1 MKAPISLIGLPT
13 DINSSHIR
21 GPAKA
26 PAQIRRVLHS
36 GMSNYFSESGID
48 LSDTALLK
56 DNGDLAL
63 EENGGDFERI
73 AEASKQ
79 AFQSGSA
86 LFLGGDH
93 FVTWPIV
100 EGLIRANGSAP
111 NIVHIDAHPDL
122 YPDFEANP
130 SSHASPFARLL
141 EADRIKSLTQIGIR
155 TVNKIQKAQI
165 EKYRVSVFSPREI
178 DDALRNLPTGPTYVS
193 IDIDGLDP
201 AFAPGVS
208 HHEPGGLTVREVL
221 NVIDALPGP
230 VIGADIVE
238 YNPDRDINDMT
249 AAVCVKLFKEVAAR
263 IALDIEATGAK
274 HAP

>member
-26 PAQIRRVLHS
+26 PVQIRRILHS
-36 GMSNYFSESGID
+36 GMSNCFSESGID
-48 LSDTALLK
+48 LSDTKLLK

-63 EENGGDFERI
+63 KEDGGDFERI

-79 AFQSGSA
+79 AFQLGSA
-86 LFLGGDH
+86 VFFGGDH

-100 EGLIRANGSAP
+100 EGLVRAKENAP

-122 YPDFEANP
+122 YPDFEGNP
-130 SSHASPFARLL
+130 SSHASPFARLF
-141 EADRIKSLTQIGIR
+141 ESDRIKSLTQIGIR
-155 TVNKIQKAQI
+155 TVNKTQQAQI
-165 EKYRVSVFSPREI
+165 EKYRVSVFSPREM
-178 DDALRNLPTGPTYVS
+178 DDALQNLPAGPTYVS

-221 NVIDALPGP
+221 SVIDGLPGP

-238 YNPDRDINDMT
+238 YNPDRDINEMT

-263 IALDIEATGAK
+263 IALDHGATAAK
-274 HAP
+274 CAS

>member
-13 DINSSHIR
+13 DSNSSHIR

-26 PAQIRRVLHS
+26 PAQIRRTLHS
-36 GMSNYFSESGID
+36 GMSNYSSESGVDI
-48 LSDTALLK
+48 SDETLLK
-56 DNGDLAL
+56 DSGDLEL
-63 EENGGDFERI
+63 KEDDGDFERI

-79 AFQSGSA
+79 LFQSGNA
-86 LFLGGDH
+86 VFLGGDH

-100 EGLIRANGSAP
+100 EGLVRAKGCAP

-122 YPDFEANP
+122 YPDFEGNP
-130 SSHASPFARLL
+130 SSHASPFARLF

-155 TVNKIQKAQI
+155 TANKTQQAQI
-165 EKYRVSVFSPREI
+165 KKYRVSVFSPREI
-178 DDALRNLPTGPTYVS
+178 DNALQNLPAGSTYLS

-221 NVIDALPGP
+221 SVIDALPGP

-249 AAVCVKLFKEVAAR
+249 AAVCVKVLKEVTTR
-263 IALDIEATGAK
+263 IALDHGATAAK
-274 HAP
+274 YAS